1 MLSNSQVRRYLHIY
15 ILIVIDTEEETAELT
30 RHLKART
37 LTKLDGKFSS
47 TLSKVMRIIQGKEFK
62 VQQLIINLCAVD
74 RKKHT
79 VFSTDEAFSKIQTYH
94 MLSHQISK
102 YCSIYDYELLEA
114 FVESTECPE
123 AIEVLTA
130 FTDEMHSSILKE
142 LDLLSECGEKL
153 NPDDLM
159 PGTYRFAIEYIGG
172 TCTLETKTTIQNVIR
187 EHFHLQKGTIVFK
200 GVEIKCIILVYQ
212 ISAAV
217 KSYLLEYKLDNQ
229 NLTAF
234 AAHNITCLNI
244 DGVEK
249 RIPLEWSKTVSWLTY
264 AYVT

>member
-1 MLSNSQVRRYLHIY
+1 
-15 ILIVIDTEEETAELT
+15 
-30 RHLKART
+30 
-37 LTKLDGKFSS
+37 
-47 TLSKVMRIIQGKEFK
+47 MRIFEGKEFEI
-62 VQQLIINLCAVD
+62 QQLIINLCAAD
-74 RKKHT
+74 RTKLT
-79 VFSTDEAFSKIQTYH
+79 VFSTDDAFSKIQTYH
-94 MLSHQISK
+94 MLSHQIGK

-114 FVESTECPE
+114 FVESTDCQE

-142 LDLLSECGEKL
+142 LDLLSECGKML

-159 PGTYRFAIEYIGG
+159 PGTYKFAIEYIGG
-172 TCTLETKTTIQNVIR
+172 RCTLETKNTIQNVIH

-200 GVEIKCIILVYQ
+200 GVEISCIFFVYQ

-217 KSYLLEYKLDNQ
+217 KSYLLEYQLDNR

-234 AAHNITCLNI
+234 ATHNIACLII

-249 RIPLEWSKTVSWLTY
+249 RITLEWSKKVMW
-264 AYVT
+264 

>member
-1 MLSNSQVRRYLHIY
+1 MDIIEGKFEVKQ
-15 ILIVIDTEEETAELT
+15 LIVY
-30 RHLKART
+30 
-37 LTKLDGKFSS
+37 
-47 TLSKVMRIIQGKEFK
+47 
-62 VQQLIINLCAVD
+62 LCAAD
-74 RKKHT
+74 RNKLT
-79 VFSTDEAFSKIQTYH
+79 VFSTDDAFSKIQTYH

-114 FVESTECPE
+114 FVESTGCQE

-142 LDLLSECGEKL
+142 LDLLSECGTKL

-172 TCTLETKTTIQNVIR
+172 TCTLKTKTTIQNVIR

-200 GVEIKCIILVYQ
+200 GVEISCIILVYQ

-217 KSYLLEYKLDNQ
+217 KSYLLEYQLDNR

-234 AAHNITCLNI
+234 AAHNITCLII

-249 RIPLEWSKTVSWLTY
+249 RIPLKWSKKVSWLT
-264 AYVT
+264 